1 MASKIGKLPVAIP
14 GGVTV
19 KVDGD
24 VISVKGPKGE
34 LKQKFNNL
42 VKIDVKGSELV
53 VNPSDGSKN
62 ASAAHGCTRGSFPTW

>member
-53 VNPSDGSKN
+53 VNP
-62 ASAAHGCTRGSFPTW
+62 